1 MTVCES
7 EPVVGDRYHDV
18 LDMPEYGVAAWHGT
32 YTAIDKPSQLD
43 ADEWLV
49 MGKTKP
55 ECPPTTQTLTFEP
68 FDGGGTFMTMTVRPP
83 ETGEDAEAVE
93 DAEAF
98 MAESAAGL
106 TTSFDYIDELTTA
119 TSERVAG
126 G

>member
-7 EPVVGDRYHDV
+7 EPVVGGRYHYV
-18 LDMPEYGVAAWHGT
+18 LDMPEYGLAAGHGT
-32 YTAIDKPSQLD
+32 QTAIDKPSQLD
-43 ADEWLV
+43 ADEWFV
-49 MGKTKP
+49 MGETKP
-55 ECPPTTQTLTFEP
+55 EGAPTTQTLTFEP
-68 FDGGGTFMTMTVRPP
+68 VDGGGTFMTMTVRLP
-83 ETGEDAEAVE
+83 EAVE

-106 TTSFDYIDELTTA
+106 TTSFDDIDELTAA